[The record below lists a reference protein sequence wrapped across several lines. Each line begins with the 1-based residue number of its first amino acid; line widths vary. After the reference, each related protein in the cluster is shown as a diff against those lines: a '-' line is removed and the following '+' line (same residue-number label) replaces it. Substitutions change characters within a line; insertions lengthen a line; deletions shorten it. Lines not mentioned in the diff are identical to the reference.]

1 MYSSHRSWTQLTLF
15 LLAWFCLRPLAPG
28 ELALVHAG
36 PTAVAAAST
45 PTQTSESTE
54 LAFSILP
61 DDGPRL
67 EGQSQGMDALAL
79 QEGINAYGKGEWPQA
94 RRLFEK
100 VVSQQP
106 ESALTPTAMTFL
118 AETALKESTSN
129 GNRLE
134 ALDRYKTL
142 LRDYPQSLNAKRAEW
157 RMADVYLSQ
166 GWHQEAQSLYER
178 ALSHN
183 AQSPDGERAL
193 LGIGYT
199 ALALGKWRDAE
210 LTFEDLRKRSSHDQI
225 LLHATV
231 GLASSFFHQRR
242 VHDASAMYDLAYRR
256 WPKAL
261 RMNPLALGRYA
272 SIQLD
277 LHHEVIGRGLLLQF
291 YNLYPAH
298 QDASAMLLRLAD
310 SLQSS
315 KYLPGAELF
324 YGFISKHYADSPQA
338 ALASVRL
345 ATLRV
350 EQKVAAGDK
359 PVTIHP
365 AGLMYDSPSPNQS
378 VDEYLKQMQAIA
390 AQHDHDAIGSEALF
404 HVAARLEQAEEI
416 APALIAYQQVAS
428 RSSAGE
434 DDPWPAKA
442 SDRLANILRPW
453 MEAAVKSHD
462 DLTLTALFHR
472 HGPAAERHYLSS
484 PLLLEIAEAHDR
496 LGFTTEAGRLYQLM
510 AKGTKRPL
518 VTEQA
523 LLGLAK
529 VYLAQRD
536 TAAARKV
543 LERYRLEYPT
553 GRFEQEAL
561 HLLVQTMA
569 DEGDLA
575 GLLHFCRAWMLHHP
589 KHPERPWMY
598 QQMAAVFLRLNK
610 HEEAVIATEE
620 AFKAG
625 APKTIVALLA
635 YGDLLAQ
642 MKRYQEAIDVYHT
655 VVEKKPDQAQL
666 QWARLQIVRGWQALK
681 QHDRATVAL
690 AELGQTDDALV
701 TRFSSSFHESIKQ
714 ERQLPQEGL

>member
-1 MYSSHRSWTQLTLF
+1 
-15 LLAWFCLRPLAPG
+15 
-28 ELALVHAG
+28 
-36 PTAVAAAST
+36 
-45 PTQTSESTE
+45 
-54 LAFSILP
+54 
-61 DDGPRL
+61 
-67 EGQSQGMDALAL
+67 MDALAL
-79 QEGINAYGKGEWPQA
+79 QEGMNAYGKGEWAQA

-106 ESALTPTAMTFL
+106 ESTLTPTAMAFL
-118 AETALKESTSN
+118 AETALKEHASN
-129 GNRLE
+129 GSRLE

-210 LTFEDLRKRSSHDQI
+210 LTFEDLRKRSSHDHI
-225 LLHATV
+225 LLHATI
-231 GLASSFFHQRR
+231 GLATSFFRQRR
-242 VHDASAMYDLAYRR
+242 VQDASAMYDLAYRR
-256 WPKAL
+256 WPKSM
-261 RMNPLALGRYA
+261 RMNPIALGRHA
-272 SIQLD
+272 SIQVD
-277 LHHEVIGRGLLLQF
+277 LHHDVIGRGLLLQF

-298 QDASAMLLRLAD
+298 QDASTFLLRLAD
-310 SLQSS
+310 SLQSA
-315 KYLPGAELF
+315 KYLASAELF
-324 YGFISKHYADSPQA
+324 YGYVSTHYSGSPQA
-338 ALASVRL
+338 AVADVRL

-350 EQKVAAGDK
+350 EQKVVAGIG
-359 PVTIHP
+359 PVAKTP
-365 AGLMYDSPSPNQS
+365 AGLMYDHPAPDQS
-378 VDEYLKQMQAIA
+378 EADYLKQMQAIA

-404 HVAARLEQAEEI
+404 HMATRLEQAEEI
-416 APALIAYQQVAS
+416 APALLAYKLVAD
-428 RSSAGE
+428 RNSAGP

-453 MEAAVKSHD
+453 MEAAVRSHD
-462 DLTLTALFHR
+462 DLTVTTLFHR
-472 HGPAAERHYLSS
+472 HGPAPERYYLSS

-496 LGFTTEAGRLYQLM
+496 LGFTAESGRLYQLM
-510 AKGTKRPL
+510 ARGSKRPL

-529 VYLAQRD
+529 VYLSQQD

-553 GRFEQEAL
+553 GRYEREAL

-569 DEGDLA
+569 EEGDLA
-575 GLLHFCRAWMLHHP
+575 LLLHFCRAWMLHHP
-589 KHPERPWMY
+589 NHPERPWMY
-598 QQMAAVFLRLNK
+598 QQMATVFLRLNK

-625 APKTIVALLA
+625 APKTVAALLA
-635 YGDLLAQ
+635 YADLLAQ
-642 MKRYQEAIDVYHT
+642 SKRYQEAIDVYHT
-655 VVEKKPDQAQL
+655 VVEMKPNQAQL

-681 QHDRATVAL
+681 EHDRATVAL
-690 AELGQTDDALV
+690 AELGQTDDSLV
-701 TRFSSSFHESIKQ
+701 TRFSSTIHEGIKQ
-714 ERQLPQEGL
+714 ERLLPQEGL

>member
-1 MYSSHRSWTQLTLF
+1 M
-15 LLAWFCLRPLAPG
+15 
-28 ELALVHAG
+28 
-36 PTAVAAAST
+36 
-45 PTQTSESTE
+45 
-54 LAFSILP
+54 
-61 DDGPRL
+61 
-67 EGQSQGMDALAL
+67 
-79 QEGINAYGKGEWPQA
+79 
-94 RRLFEK
+94 
-100 VVSQQP
+100 
-106 ESALTPTAMTFL
+106 
-118 AETALKESTSN
+118 
-129 GNRLE
+129 
-134 ALDRYKTL
+134 
-142 LRDYPQSLNAKRAEW
+142 
-157 RMADVYLSQ
+157 
-166 GWHQEAQSLYER
+166 
-178 ALSHN
+178 
-183 AQSPDGERAL
+183 

-210 LTFEDLRKRSSHDQI
+210 LTFEDLRKRSSHDHI

-242 VHDASAMYDLAYRR
+242 TQDASAMYDLAYRR
-256 WPKAL
+256 WPKSM

-298 QDASAMLLRLAD
+298 QEASIILLRLAD
-310 SLQSS
+310 SLQAA
-315 KYLPGAELF
+315 KHLPSAELF
-324 YGFISKHYADSPQA
+324 YGYISTHYPDSPQA
-338 ALASVRL
+338 ALAAVRL

-350 EQKVAAGDK
+350 EQKVVAGIR
-359 PVTIHP
+359 PVGRTP
-365 AGLMYDSPSPNQS
+365 AGLMYDHPSPDQG
-378 VDEYLKQMQAIA
+378 VDDYLKHMQAIA

-404 HVAARLEQAEEI
+404 QAAARLEQAEEI
-416 APALIAYQQVAS
+416 APALIAYKLVAD
-428 RSSAGE
+428 RSSAGQ

-442 SDRLANILRPW
+442 GDRLAAILRPW
-453 MEAAVKSHD
+453 MEAAVRSHD
-462 DLTLTALFHR
+462 DLTLTTLFHR

-496 LGFTTEAGRLYQLM
+496 LGFTAEAGRLYQLM

-529 VYLAQRD
+529 VYLSQRD

-553 GRFEQEAL
+553 GRFEQDAL

-569 DEGDLA
+569 EGEDLA

-589 KHPERPWMY
+589 QHPERPWMY
-598 QQMAAVFLRLNK
+598 QQMATVFLRLNK

-625 APKTIVALLA
+625 APKTITALLA
-635 YGDLLAQ
+635 YADLLAQ
-642 MKRYQEAIDVYHT
+642 MKRHREAIDVYHT

-681 QHDRATVAL
+681 QPDRATVAL

-701 TRFSSSFHESIKQ
+701 TRFSSSIHESIKQ

>member
-1 MYSSHRSWTQLTLF
+1 M
-15 LLAWFCLRPLAPG
+15 
-28 ELALVHAG
+28 HAG
-36 PTAVAAAST
+36 STTATPSTSAHASD
-45 PTQTSESTE
+45 SAE
-54 LAFSILP
+54 LVLTNLP

-79 QEGINAYGKGEWPQA
+79 QEGLNAYGRGEWSQA

-106 ESALTPTAMTFL
+106 ESALTPTAMAFL
-118 AETALKESTSN
+118 AETSLKEDTAN
-129 GNRLE
+129 GNRLD

-193 LGIGYT
+193 LGLGYT
-199 ALALGKWRDAE
+199 ALALDKWRDAE
-210 LTFEDLRKRSSHDQI
+210 LTFEDLRKRSSHDLI
-225 LLHATV
+225 LLHATM
-231 GLASSFFHQRR
+231 GLASSLFHQRR
-242 VHDASAMYDLAYRR
+242 TQDASAMYDLAYRR
-256 WPKAL
+256 WPKSL

-272 SIQLD
+272 SIQLE

-298 QDASAMLLRLAD
+298 QDAPAMLLRLAD

-315 KYLPGAELF
+315 QYLPSAEFF
-324 YGFISKHYADSPQA
+324 YGFIAAHYVETPPA
-338 ALASVRL
+338 ALAAVRL

-350 EQKVAAGDK
+350 KQTPADGTPSASQSAAR
-359 PVTIHP
+359 
-365 AGLMYDSPSPNQS
+365 LMYDTPPPNQS
-378 VDEYLKQMQAIA
+378 VEEYLKYMRAVA

-404 HVAARLEQAEEI
+404 QVAAHLEQAEEI
-416 APALIAYQQVAS
+416 APALIAYKQVAD
-428 RSSAGE
+428 RSSGGP

-442 SDRLANILRPW
+442 GERLATILRPW
-453 MEAAVKSHD
+453 MEAAVRSHD
-462 DLTLTALFHR
+462 DLTLTTLFHR

-484 PLLLEIAEAHDR
+484 PLLLEIADAHDR

-510 AKGTKRPL
+510 TKGTKRPL

-529 VYLAQRD
+529 VYLSQHD

-553 GRFEQEAL
+553 GQGEQEAL

-589 KHPERPWMY
+589 QHADRPWMY
-598 QQMAAVFLRLNK
+598 QQMATVFLRLNK

-625 APKTIVALLA
+625 APKTIDALLA
-635 YGDLLAQ
+635 YADLLAQ
-642 MKRYQEAIDVYHT
+642 MKRYQEAIDVYHS
-655 VVEKKPDQAQL
+655 VIEKKPNQSQL

-681 QHDRATVAL
+681 QPDRATVAL

-701 TRFSSSFHESIKQ
+701 TRFSSSIHESIKQ

>member
-1 MYSSHRSWTQLTLF
+1 
-15 LLAWFCLRPLAPG
+15 
-28 ELALVHAG
+28 
-36 PTAVAAAST
+36 
-45 PTQTSESTE
+45 
-54 LAFSILP
+54 
-61 DDGPRL
+61 
-67 EGQSQGMDALAL
+67 MDALAL

-142 LRDYPQSLNAKRAEW
+142 LRDYPQSLNAKRGEW

-199 ALALGKWRDAE
+199 ALALSKWRDAE

-298 QDASAMLLRLAD
+298 QEASAILLRLAD

-315 KYLPGAELF
+315 KHLPSAELF
-324 YGFISKHYADSPQA
+324 YGFISTHYADSPQA
-338 ALASVRL
+338 ALATVRL

-350 EQKVAAGDK
+350 EQKVAAGDE
-359 PVTIHP
+359 PVTRSV

-553 GRFEQEAL
+553 GRFEQDAL

-598 QQMAAVFLRLNK
+598 QQMAGVFLRLNK

-625 APKTIVALLA
+625 APKTIPALIA
-635 YGDLLAQ
+635 YADLLAQ
-642 MKRYQEAIDVYHT
+642 MKRYQAAIDVYHT
-655 VVEKKPDQAQL
+655 VIEKKPDQAQL

>member
-15 LLAWFCLRPLAPG
+15 FLAWFCLRPLG
-28 ELALVHAG
+28 LGDLALVHAG
-36 PTAVAAAST
+36 PTTTAPST
-45 PTQTSESTE
+45 PTHASESTE
-54 LAFSILP
+54 LAFSLLP

-67 EGQSQGMDALAL
+67 EGQSQGIDALAL
-79 QEGINAYGKGEWPQA
+79 QEGMNAYGKGEWAQA

-100 VVSQQP
+100 VISQQP
-106 ESALTPTAMTFL
+106 ESALTPTALTFL
-118 AETALKESTSN
+118 AETALKENTTN

-142 LRDYPQSLNAKRAEW
+142 VRDYPQSMNAKRAEW

-210 LTFEDLRKRSSHDQI
+210 LTFEDLRKRSSHDHI

-242 VHDASAMYDLAYRR
+242 TQDASAMYDLAYRR
-256 WPKAL
+256 WPKSM

-298 QDASAMLLRLAD
+298 QEASTILLQLAD
-310 SLQSS
+310 SLQAA
-315 KYLPGAELF
+315 KHLPSAELF
-324 YGFISKHYADSPQA
+324 YGYISTHYPDSPQA
-338 ALASVRL
+338 ALAAVRL

-350 EQKVAAGDK
+350 EQKVVAGIR
-359 PVTIHP
+359 PVGRTP
-365 AGLMYDSPSPNQS
+365 AGLMYDHPSPDQD
-378 VDEYLKQMQAIA
+378 VDDYLKQMRAIA

-404 HVAARLEQAEEI
+404 QAAARLEQAEEI
-416 APALIAYQQVAS
+416 APALIAYKLVAD
-428 RSSAGE
+428 RNSAGQ

-442 SDRLANILRPW
+442 GDRLATILRPW

-462 DLTLTALFHR
+462 DLTLTTLFHR
-472 HGPAAERHYLSS
+472 HGPVAERHYLSS
-484 PLLLEIAEAHDR
+484 SLLLEIAEAHDR
-496 LGFTTEAGRLYQLM
+496 LGFTTEAGRLFQLM

-529 VYLAQRD
+529 VYLSQRD

-553 GRFEQEAL
+553 GRFEQDAL

-569 DEGDLA
+569 EGEDLA

-589 KHPERPWMY
+589 QHPERPWMY
-598 QQMAAVFLRLNK
+598 QQMATVFLRLNK

-625 APKTIVALLA
+625 APKTIGALLTYA
-635 YGDLLAQ
+635 DLLAQ

>member
-28 ELALVHAG
+28 DLALVHAG
-36 PTAVAAAST
+36 PTTAAAST
-45 PTQTSESTE
+45 PTHTPESTE
-54 LAFSILP
+54 LTFSILP

-79 QEGINAYGKGEWPQA
+79 QEGINAYGKGEWTQA

-118 AETALKESTSN
+118 AETALKENTSN

-142 LRDYPQSLNAKRAEW
+142 LRDYPQSVNAKRAEW

-178 ALSHN
+178 ALAHN

-242 VHDASAMYDLAYRR
+242 IQDASAMYDLAYRR
-256 WPKAL
+256 WPKSM
-261 RMNPLALGRYA
+261 RMNPLALGRHA

-291 YNLYPAH
+291 YNLYPDH
-298 QDASAMLLRLAD
+298 QDASALLLRLAD

-315 KYLPGAELF
+315 KYLPSAELF
-324 YGFISKHYADSPQA
+324 YGFIATHYAGSPQA
-338 ALASVRL
+338 ALATVRL
-345 ATLRV
+345 ATLRM
-350 EQKVAAGDK
+350 EQKVAAGNN
-359 PVTIHP
+359 PVP
-365 AGLMYDSPSPNQS
+365 QSAAGLTYHTPSPDQS
-378 VDEYLKQMQAIA
+378 VEDYLKQMRAIA
-390 AQHDHDAIGSEALF
+390 AQHDHDAIGSEALYD
-404 HVAARLEQAEEI
+404 VAARLEQAEEI
-416 APALIAYQQVAS
+416 APALIAYKLVAD
-428 RSSAGE
+428 RSSAGP

-442 SDRLANILRPW
+442 GDRLASILRPW
-453 MEAAVKSHD
+453 MEAAVRSHD
-462 DLTLTALFHR
+462 DLTLTTLFHR

-529 VYLAQRD
+529 VYLSQGD

-543 LERYRLEYPT
+543 LERYRLEYPI
-553 GRFEQEAL
+553 GRYEQEAL
-561 HLLVQTMA
+561 HLLVQTMVE
-569 DEGDLA
+569 EGDLA
-575 GLLHFCRAWMLHHP
+575 VLLHFCRAWMLHHP

-598 QQMAAVFLRLNK
+598 QQMATVFLRLNK
-610 HEEAVIATEE
+610 YEEAVIATEE
-620 AFKAG
+620 AFKSG
-625 APKTIVALLA
+625 APKTIAALLA
-635 YGDLLAQ
+635 YADLLSQ
-642 MKRYQEAIDVYHT
+642 MKRYQEAIEVYHT
-655 VVEKKPDQAQL
+655 VVDKKPDPAQL

-690 AELGQTDDALV
+690 AELGQTDDSLV